1 LDFIIYIEIYTN
13 MSKAKTKLTTVNVIE
28 DTYKQFKINTI
39 EQDGVNFQKL
49 VNRSLDLY
57 NTNEDFRTLIDKHDV
72 LAVSGSRF

>member
-1 LDFIIYIEIYTN
+1 LDFTIYIEIYTN

-57 NTNEDFRTLIDKHDV
+57 NTNEDFKTLIDKHDV

>member
-1 LDFIIYIEIYTN
+1 

-28 DTYKQFKINTI
+28 NTYKVFKINTI
-39 EQDGVNFQKL
+39 ETDGVNFQKL

-57 NTNEDFRTLIDKHDV
+57 NTNEEFKDLIDNHNV

>member
-1 LDFIIYIEIYTN
+1 

>member
-1 LDFIIYIEIYTN
+1 

-28 DTYKQFKINTI
+28 NTYKQFRIKTI
-39 EQDGVNFQKL
+39 ETDGLNFQKV

-57 NTNEDFRTLIDKHDV
+57 NTNEEFRGLIDSHNV

>member
-1 LDFIIYIEIYTN
+1 

-28 DTYKQFKINTI
+28 NTYKAFKINAI
-39 EQDGVNFQKL
+39 ESESVNFQKL

-57 NTNEDFRTLIDKHDV
+57 NTNEDFRELIDNHDV

>member
-1 LDFIIYIEIYTN
+1 MEIYTS

-28 DTYKQFKINTI
+28 NTYKQFRIKTI
-39 EQDGVNFQKL
+39 ETDGLNFQKL

-57 NTNEDFRTLIDKHDV
+57 NTNEEFRSLIDSHNV

>member
-1 LDFIIYIEIYTN
+1 

-57 NTNEDFRTLIDKHDV
+57 NTNEDFKTLIDKHDV

>member
-1 LDFIIYIEIYTN
+1 MKKTN
-13 MSKAKTKLTTVNVIE
+13 TKLTTVNVIE

-57 NTNEDFRTLIDKHDV
+57 NTNENFRTLIDKHDV

>member
-1 LDFIIYIEIYTN
+1 

-28 DTYKQFKINTI
+28 NTYKQFRINTI
-39 EQDGVNFQKL
+39 ETDGVNYQKL

-57 NTNEDFRTLIDKHDV
+57 NTNEDFKDMIDNHDV